1 MSVAELKNNLHRLVV
16 ETDDPEILAQI
27 AALFASLLGEGD
39 WWDSLS
45 NEEKRRIEQGE
56 ADAGA
61 GQTVPYSQVKEKAKG
76 ILGNR

>member
-1 MSVAELKNNLHRLVV
+1 MSVAELKNNLHRMVV
-16 ETDDPEILAQI
+16 ETEDPEILAQI

-45 NEEKRRIEQGE
+45 NEEKQRIEQGK

-61 GQTVPYSQVKEKAKG
+61 GQTVPYSQVKGKAKG
-76 ILGNR
+76 ILGNP

>member
-1 MSVAELKNNLHRLVV
+1 MSVAELKNNLHRMVV

-27 AALFASLLGEGD
+27 AALFASLLGETD

-45 NEEKRRIEQGE
+45 NEEKQRIEQGE
-56 ADAGA
+56 ADADA
-61 GQTVPYSQVKEKAKG
+61 GRTVPYAQVKEKAKG

>member
-1 MSVAELKNNLHRLVV
+1 MSVAELKNDLHRMIV

-27 AALFASLLGEGD
+27 AALFASLLGEAD

-45 NEEKRRIEQGE
+45 NEEKQRIEQGA
-56 ADAGA
+56 ADARA